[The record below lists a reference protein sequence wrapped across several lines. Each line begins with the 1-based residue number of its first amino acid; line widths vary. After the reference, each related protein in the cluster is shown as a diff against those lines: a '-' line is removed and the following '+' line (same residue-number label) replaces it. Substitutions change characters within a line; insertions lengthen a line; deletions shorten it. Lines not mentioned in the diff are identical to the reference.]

1 MNKQIKINDPHIY
14 YRVRKFVKKHFGS
27 AENMV
32 IVAILLATI
41 VVVVRAFI
49 EADAILRL
57 SMVAIFFAATTFF
70 LLMAYTARS
79 VENESN

>member
-1 MNKQIKINDPHIY
+1 MNNKIKIGNPHIY
-14 YRVRKFVKKHFGS
+14 FKMRKFVRKHFGS
-27 AENMV
+27 ADNMF
-32 IVAILLATI
+32 IVAVLLATV